1 MVSDALDSFE
11 SNWDDGRGQIDK
23 NMQAMQEILDESVRA
38 YEQTDQE
45 LADGLRDWA
54 IDIPAGTAPG
64 EVESTIRAALGGRAG
79 TIELS
84 GAGNPNPGIHT
95 REAVEGWARH
105 QRTFAR
111 HCEPRAMR
119 MWLHR
124 RSPDSM
130 VDVEKSLGVWGPS

>member
-1 MVSDALDSFE
+1 MVSDALVSFE
-11 SNWDDGRGQIDK
+11 SSWDDGRGQIDK

-95 REAVEGWARH
+95 REAVEGWAPPPAHFREALRAAGYAH
-105 QRTFAR
+105 VAAST
-111 HCEPRAMR
+111 EP
-119 MWLHR
+119 
-124 RSPDSM
+124 
-130 VDVEKSLGVWGPS
+130 